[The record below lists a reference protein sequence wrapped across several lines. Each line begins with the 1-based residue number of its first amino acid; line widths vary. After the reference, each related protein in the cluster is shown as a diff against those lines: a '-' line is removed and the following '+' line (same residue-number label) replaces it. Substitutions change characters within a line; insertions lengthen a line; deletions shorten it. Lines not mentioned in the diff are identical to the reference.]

1 MCFQPAWHYSCG
13 DCVARMLPFGCD
25 PIVGVRVP
33 ASNQCRAMVYR
44 VDALGSLD
52 RKPVKR
58 E

>member
-44 VDALGSLD
+44 VDAFRLSGS
-52 RKPVKR
+52 
-58 E
+58 